1 MAFINSP
8 FKYFNPKQQMRYV
21 LYINDRGMDIPTYMV
36 KTADR
41 PSIDQNPV
49 TVDYINTEFKVKG
62 KSRWQD
68 ISVTLYDPIE
78 VNGARLLHDWI
89 SKLHHNSGL
98 LQPNT
103 GLVTPGE
110 DGYIWEYKRTLRFEA
125 VSPHGDAVDQ
135 FLLYGAFI
143 ADAKWG
149 NMDLSSDD
157 LNMLDLTITYDY
169 ATMPAVQNANVP
181 VRDVDSSV
189 PLTRPV
195 SG

>member
-78 VNGARLLHDWI
+78 VNGAKLLHDWI
-89 SKLHHNSGL
+89 SLFHHNSGL
-98 LQPNT
+98 NQKPGRAP
-103 GLVTPGE
+103 GLLTPGE
-110 DGYIWEYKRTLRFEA
+110 DGFIHEYKRTLTFQA
-125 VSPHGDAVDQ
+125 LTPHGDIADTFQ
-135 FLLYGAFI
+135 LFGAFV

-169 ATMPAVQNANVP
+169 AVMDPTKNSVVTTGK
-181 VRDVDSSV
+181 VDA
-189 PLTRPV
+189 
-195 SG
+195 

>member
-1 MAFINSP
+1 MAFIYQP

-89 SKLHHNSGL
+89 SKLHHNSGISP
-98 LQPNT
+98 QAGN
-103 GLVTPGE
+103 LVTAGE
-110 DGYIWEYKRTLRFEA
+110 DGYIYEYKRTLRFEA

-157 LNMLDLTITYDY
+157 LNMLDLTLSYDY
-169 ATMPAVQNANVP
+169 ATMPVAQNLNIPVP
-181 VRDVDSSV
+181 DVDSSV
-189 PLTRPV
+189 SPARRL
-195 SG
+195 

>member
-1 MAFINSP
+1 MAFEHKP

-21 LYINDRGMDIPTYMV
+21 LYLTNVGVPIPTYMV

-78 VNGARLLHDWI
+78 VNGAKLLHDWI
-89 SKLHHNSGL
+89 SLFHHNSGL
-98 LQPNT
+98 NQSPAGRT
-103 GLVTPGE
+103 PGLLTPGE
-110 DGYIWEYKRTLRFEA
+110 DGFIHEYKRTLVFQA
-125 VSPHGDAVDQ
+125 LTPHGDVADE
-135 FLLYGAFI
+135 FSLYGAFV

-169 ATMPAVQNANVP
+169 AVMIPAKNKVITTGK
-181 VRDVDSSV
+181 VDA
-189 PLTRPV
+189 
-195 SG
+195 